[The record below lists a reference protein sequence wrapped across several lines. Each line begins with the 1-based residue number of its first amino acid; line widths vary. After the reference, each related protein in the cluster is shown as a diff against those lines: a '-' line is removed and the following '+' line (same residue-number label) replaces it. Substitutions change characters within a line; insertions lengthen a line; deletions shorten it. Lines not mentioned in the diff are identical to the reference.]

1 MTHITH
7 SKTMPAKPIL
17 LFSSFIILGLTI
29 LSLSFL
35 EIQKLEYSN
44 FAVPVSTPIVIAV
57 KVPVKKIQKKV
68 AVVVPKKVLEIPEMP
83 QAHLKIPKIGVNTVI
98 KEMGVTS
105 DGAMAVPGN
114 RVDVGWFSLGTRP
127 GQVGSAV
134 IGGHNRFDGDGA
146 VFADLNQ
153 LERGD
158 VLSVVDAKGV
168 STSFVVRDM
177 RTYDATDTNTGIF
190 ESESGAHLNLITC
203 SGVWDPVTKTSTQR
217 LVIFTDVYKNT
228 QSIAMMPTQ
237 TP

>member
-1 MTHITH
+1 MTYFKHI
-7 SKTMPAKPIL
+7 KTFFVI
-17 LFSSFIILGLTI
+17 FGLAI
-29 LSLSFL
+29 LSLSFFAA
-35 EIQKLEYSN
+35 QKLQYGNLPVAIS
-44 FAVPVSTPIVIAV
+44 VPVIEVAEVVNI
-57 KVPVKKIQKKV
+57 PVKKIQKKV
-68 AVVVPKKVLEIPEMP
+68 SVVVPKKVPEIPRIP
-83 QAHLKIPKIGVNTVI
+83 QARLKIPKIGVNTVI

-105 DGAMAVPGN
+105 DGAMDVPGN

-127 GQVGSAV
+127 GEVGSAV

-203 SGVWDPVTKTSTQR
+203 SGVWDPATKTSAQR
-217 LVIFTDVYKNT
+217 LVIFTDVYENS
-228 QSIAMMPTQ
+228 QLIAMTPTQ
-237 TP
+237 TR